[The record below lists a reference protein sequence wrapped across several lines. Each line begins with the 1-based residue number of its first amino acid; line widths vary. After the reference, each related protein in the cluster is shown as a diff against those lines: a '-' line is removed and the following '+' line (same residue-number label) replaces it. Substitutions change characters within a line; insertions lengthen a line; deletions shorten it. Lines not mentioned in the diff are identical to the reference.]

1 MKALLGAV
9 DSRFDSLDEA
19 PCQPTM
25 LHEPEAK
32 DSNKAPLQDICMHV
46 SLCLTMGTEGDAQSP
61 CWRRALEALR
71 SDAPHIS
78 VFFLF
83 GCVRS

>member
-1 MKALLGAV
+1 MKALLDAV

-25 LHEPEAK
+25 IHELEAK
-32 DSNKAPLQDICMHV
+32 YSNKAPLQDICKHV

-61 CWRRALEALR
+61 CWRQALEALR
-71 SDAPHIS
+71 SGELHTS
-78 VFFLF
+78 GSLF
-83 GCVRS
+83 S